1 MILDHAMVTH
11 PGRVR
16 AVNEDAVGFL
26 VPDRPDVLRK
36 RGAIFAVA
44 DGVGGHA
51 AGEVASA
58 IAIRDVISGYG
69 SPTAPHTV
77 EAALTGAVQS
87 ANARV
92 HAVADGV
99 GSDTAG
105 MQTTLSV
112 LVLCSRQSYIA
123 HAGDSRVYR
132 LRDHTLTQ
140 LTADHSEAAELV
152 RLRLIS
158 PEAAVTH
165 PRRSVLTR
173 TLGATPRLRPD
184 FSRASL
190 EDGDRFLLCTDGLWG
205 EVLDDELAAAMEMH
219 PAIGCDHLL
228 SIANERGGGDNV
240 SVAIIHVEDAGS
252 PAPVPATVRLAR
264 LLSGLRGG

>member
-1 MILDHAMVTH
+1 MIIDHATVTH
-11 PGRVR
+11 PGRIR
-16 AVNEDAVGFL
+16 PTNEDAIGSL
-26 VPDRPDVLRK
+26 VPERPDVLRK

-44 DGVGGHA
+44 DGVGGHV

-58 IAIRDVISGYG
+58 MAIRDVMASYV
-69 SPTAPHTV
+69 SPTAPHAV
-77 EAALTGAVQS
+77 EAALTGAIQA

-92 HAVADGV
+92 HAVAAGGD
-99 GSDTAG
+99 SATAG

-112 LVLCSRQSYIA
+112 LVLCGRQSYVA

-132 LRDHTLTQ
+132 LRGAALSQ
-140 LTADHSEAAELV
+140 MTADHSEAAELV

-158 PEAAVTH
+158 PEAAASH

-173 TLGATPRLRPD
+173 TVGATPRLRPD
-184 FSRASL
+184 FARAPL
-190 EDGDRFLLCTDGLWG
+190 ENGDRFLLCTDGLWG
-205 EVLDDELAAAMEMH
+205 EVHDDELAAAMALP
-219 PAIGCDHLL
+219 PARGCEHLV
-228 SIANERGGGDNV
+228 SMANDRGGGDNV
-240 SVAIIHVEDAGS
+240 SVAIVHVTDAGP

>member
-1 MILDHAMVTH
+1 MILDHAAVTH

-16 AVNEDAVGFL
+16 AINEDALGHH
-26 VPDRPDVLRK
+26 VPERLDILRK

-51 AGEVASA
+51 AGDVASA
-58 IAIRDVISGYG
+58 TAIRDVLAGYS
-69 SPTAPHTV
+69 SPTAPHAV
-77 EAALTGAVQS
+77 EAALSGAIQA

-92 HAVADGV
+92 HALAAGD
-99 GSDTAG
+99 SAETAG

-112 LVLCSRQSYIA
+112 LVLCGRQSYVA
-123 HAGDSRVYR
+123 HAGDSRIYR
-132 LRDHTLTQ
+132 LRDDSVTR

-152 RLRLIS
+152 RLRLITS
-158 PEAAVTH
+158 EEAVNH

-173 TLGATPRLRPD
+173 TVGATPRLRPD
-184 FSRASL
+184 FARAPL

-205 EVLDDELAAAMEMH
+205 EVDDSELAAAMAMP
-219 PAIGCDHLL
+219 PAQGCDHLL
-228 SIANERGGGDNV
+228 AMANDRGGRDNV
-240 SVAIIHVEDAGS
+240 SVAIIHVTDAGS

-264 LLSGLRGG
+264 LISGLRGG